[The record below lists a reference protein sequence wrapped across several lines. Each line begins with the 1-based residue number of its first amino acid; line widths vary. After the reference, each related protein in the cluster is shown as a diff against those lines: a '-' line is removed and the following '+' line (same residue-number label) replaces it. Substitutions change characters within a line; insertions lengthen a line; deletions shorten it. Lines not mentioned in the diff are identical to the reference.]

1 MKGSSGRLFWIA
13 KAVKVK
19 RRKAKEQAMGR
30 LSDSERKTITETIR
44 SLVQKHTEAGVSS
57 GSSAICHNCGHV
69 SPLIGSV
76 HYGRYRLCN
85 DCALSYE
92 LAKAQGDVQNV
103 EDFVLAE

>member
-1 MKGSSGRLFWIA
+1 MRGSSGRLFWIA
-13 KAVKVK
+13 NGVKAK
-19 RRKAKEQAMGR
+19 RRKREEEAMGT
-30 LSDSERKTITETIR
+30 LSDSERKRITETIR
-44 SLVQKHTEAGVSS
+44 SMVQKHAEASVSS

-69 SPLIGSV
+69 RPLTGSV

-92 LAKAQGDVQNV
+92 LAKAQGNVQNV